1 MRAAAALAGAALL
14 AGCGVRGA
22 DGAELSAAPPAAA
35 LPAGTAA
42 VAAAGL
48 ADHPPGAGGRSRAAP
63 PAPLPGASG
72 GGAGILQELLASDGT
87 AQWERHLAGPWYRL
101 APAEAGAAPD
111 RGLQLILFEP
121 DQRRVTLF
129 EGDVQESYLW
139 DDSHRPPAPRIGIR
153 ARNELVPSI
162 ERTIDVE
169 VVTGA
174 EIRMAMQGGDHHF
187 DGNYRKLD
195 ADARARL
202 ARAGAVRRGPVE
214 LDLAGR
220 YLDAT
225 GQAID
230 FEPPRFTWQTGDQQV
245 SGVYALYSLERLII
259 VFKVT
264 SPAGI
269 TRELRTYTVDY
280 RQWHRGERLL
290 RSLVLHP
297 ARLEISGVADAGA
310 AALHFERLEFTD
322 EATTEDQG
330 VDDDA
335 LVLISS
341 SADER

>member
-1 MRAAAALAGAALL
+1 M
-14 AGCGVRGA
+14 
-22 DGAELSAAPPAAA
+22 D
-35 LPAGTAA
+35 
-42 VAAAGL
+42 
-48 ADHPPGAGGRSRAAP
+48 
-63 PAPLPGASG
+63 
-72 GGAGILQELLASDGT
+72 LQELLAGDGTAQWGT

-121 DQRRVTLF
+121 ERRRITLF

-153 ARNELVPSI
+153 VRNELVPSI

-187 DGNYRKLD
+187 DGAYRKLD

-202 ARAGAVRRGPVE
+202 ARSGAVRPGPAE

-220 YLDAT
+220 YHAAD

-230 FEPPRFTWQTGDQQV
+230 FEPPRFTWQSGDQRV
-245 SGVYALYSLERLII
+245 SGVYALYSLERLVI

-264 SPAGI
+264 SPAGV

-280 RQWHRGERLL
+280 RQRRRGERLL

-310 AALHFERLEFTD
+310 AALHFERLEFAE
-322 EATTEDQG
+322 EAATEDQG
-330 VDDDA
+330 ADDDA
-335 LVLISS
+335 LVVISP

>member
-1 MRAAAALAGAALL
+1 MPGA
-14 AGCGVRGA
+14 
-22 DGAELSAAPPAAA
+22 
-35 LPAGTAA
+35 
-42 VAAAGL
+42 
-48 ADHPPGAGGRSRAAP
+48 PGAGD
-63 PAPLPGASG
+63 GA
-72 GGAGILQELLASDGT
+72 

-121 DQRRVTLF
+121 ERRRITLF
-129 EGDVQESYLW
+129 EGDVQESYIW

-153 ARNELVPSI
+153 VRNELVPSI

-187 DGNYRKLD
+187 DGAYRKLD
-195 ADARARL
+195 AAARARL
-202 ARAGAVRRGPVE
+202 ARSGAVRPGPAE

-220 YLDAT
+220 YHAAD

-230 FEPPRFTWQTGDQQV
+230 FEPPRFTWQSGDQRV
-245 SGVYALYSLERLII
+245 SGVYALYSLERLVI

-264 SPAGI
+264 SPAGV

-280 RQWHRGERLL
+280 RQRRRGERLL

-310 AALHFERLEFTD
+310 AALHFERLEFAE
-322 EATTEDQG
+322 EAAAEDQG
-330 VDDDA
+330 ADDA
-335 LVLISS
+335 LVVISP

>member
-1 MRAAAALAGAALL
+1 M
-14 AGCGVRGA
+14 RGA
-22 DGAELSAAPPAAA
+22 GGAELSAAPPAA
-35 LPAGTAA
+35 LPAGNAA
-42 VAAAGL
+42 LAAAGPGDL
-48 ADHPPGAGGRSRAAP
+48 PPDAGGRPPAAP
-63 PAPLPGASG
+63 PAPVPGASG
-72 GGAGILQELLASDGT
+72 ASAGAGELQELLAGDGT
-87 AQWERHLAGPWYRL
+87 ARWERHLAGPWYRL
-101 APAEAGAAPD
+101 APAETGAAPD

-121 DQRRVTLF
+121 ERRRVTLF
-129 EGDVQESYLW
+129 EGEVQESYLW
-139 DDSHRPPAPRIGIR
+139 DDSHRPAASRIGIR
-153 ARNELVPSI
+153 VRNELVPSI

-169 VVTGA
+169 AVTGA
-174 EIRMAMQGGDHHF
+174 EIRVAMQGGDHHF
-187 DGNYRKLD
+187 DGNYRTLD

-202 ARAGAVRRGPVE
+202 ARPDAVRPGPVE

-220 YLDAT
+220 YLDAA
-225 GQAID
+225 GEAID
-230 FEPPRFTWQTGDQQV
+230 FEPPRFTWQSGDQRI

-264 SPAGI
+264 SPAGV

-280 RQWHRGERLL
+280 RQRRRGERLL

-297 ARLEISGVADAGA
+297 ARLEISGVAEVGA
-310 AALHFERLEFTD
+310 AALHFERLEFAE